1 MWAERNDHAPKG
13 ECADLFQCMPKKGN
27 FEKNKSSLIILLS
40 STSLSLP
47 PPPPKKKS
55 LKNYYSIMSLL
66 WTPAIIFYNT
76 YFASPTVKLI
86 KPS

>member
-1 MWAERNDHAPKG
+1 MWAERNDHALKG
-13 ECADLFQCMPKKGN
+13 ECADLFQCMPNKGN
-27 FEKNKSSLIILLS
+27 FERKKIKFDHSLVFNFS
-40 STSLSLP
+40 HSPLP
-47 PPPPKKKS
+47 PPQKKS

-66 WTPAIIFYNT
+66 WTPAIIYYNT